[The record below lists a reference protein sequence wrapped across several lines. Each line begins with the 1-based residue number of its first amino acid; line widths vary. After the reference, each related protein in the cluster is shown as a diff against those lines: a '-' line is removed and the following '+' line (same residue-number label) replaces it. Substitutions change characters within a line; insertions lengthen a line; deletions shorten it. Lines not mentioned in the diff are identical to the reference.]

1 MSGGID
7 VDLGAL
13 DTIAADLEGAASGLE
28 GLAGGVP
35 RGVDA
40 GPMTA
45 VVASMLSQVV
55 TSTANVSTART
66 GDPEVLGRERILSA
80 RGLDD
85 VVRRLREAETQ
96 MGSDKPSVR
105 ERAMRRYE
113 RADAES
119 SAGMDRIRQ
128 VMEP

>member
-7 VDLGAL
+7 VDLDAL

-40 GPMTA
+40 GAMTA

-55 TSTANVSTART
+55 TSAGNVSTAFT
-66 GDPEVLGRERILSA
+66 GAAADVRLA
-80 RGLDD
+80 RGY
-85 VVRRLREAETQ
+85 
-96 MGSDKPSVR
+96 
-105 ERAMRRYE
+105 YE

>member
-7 VDLGAL
+7 VDLDVL
-13 DTIAADLEGAASGLE
+13 DTIAGDLEGAAGGLE
-28 GLAGGVP
+28 GLADSVP

-55 TSTANVSTART
+55 TSAGNVSAALT
-66 GDPEVLGRERILSA
+66 GSAESVRLA
-80 RGLDD
+80 RGY
-85 VVRRLREAETQ
+85 
-96 MGSDKPSVR
+96 
-105 ERAMRRYE
+105 YE

-119 SAGMDRIRQ
+119 SASMDRIRQ